1 MDGWIRI
8 IFFVLVMALWISVLS
23 AALMEEK
30 SFSGRIDLSM
40 IQIGLIL
47 GAGIALLA
55 SLQAFIPTDIKL
67 LGEDTEVAETHSLA
81 SLKTGSHLDG
91 KTALS
96 FGYLTERDEY
106 VVMVRQDDGGYRRES
121 YSADD
126 TVVYEDA
133 DADGASVEIVN
144 RYMVVRDIHWLPI
157 VGEWSRDRRE
167 FSGQKA
173 RIHVPKGSIVQ
184 GEYDF

>member
-1 MDGWIRI
+1 MDGLIRAI
-8 IFFVLVMALWISVLS
+8 VFALVLALLISTLGAVVMANKQLQKHLALSVAMIVAVGMAVLTLLQVVVPTS
-23 AALMEEK
+23 IK
-30 SFSGRIDLSM
+30 S
-40 IQIGLIL
+40 
-47 GAGIALLA
+47 
-55 SLQAFIPTDIKL
+55 
-67 LGEDTEVAETHSLA
+67 LGEDAEVVETHSLA

-96 FGYLTERDEY
+96 FGYLTERNEY

-133 DADGASVEIVN
+133 DAEEARVE
-144 RYMVVRDIHWLPI
+144 VVGQYEVYRDTHRLPI
-157 VGEWSRDRRE
+157 VGEWSRERRVYSE
-167 FSGQKA
+167 QKT
-173 RIHVPKGSIVQ
+173 RIHVPKGSIAQ

>member
-55 SLQAFIPTDIKL
+55 SLQVFIPTNL
-67 LGEDTEVAETHSLA
+67 EVTGESEEVVETHALA
-81 SLKTGSHLDG
+81 SLKTDSRLDG
-91 KTALS
+91 KVALS
-96 FGYLTERDEY
+96 FGYLTEKDEY
-106 VVMVRQDDGGYRRES
+106 ILMVGQDDGGYRRKH
-121 YSADD
+121 YSTNSA
-126 TVVYEDA
+126 VVYEDA
-133 DADGASVEIVN
+133 DADDARVEVVDCYQIV
-144 RYMVVRDIHWLPI
+144 RSTHRLPI
-157 VGEWSRDRRE
+157 IGEWTRDRQEYSKRE
-167 FSGQKA
+167 V
-173 RIHVPKGSIVQ
+173 RIHVPKGTIVQ

>member
-1 MDGWIRI
+1 MANKQLQKHLALSVAMIVAAGMA
-8 IFFVLVMALWISVLS
+8 VLTILQVVVPTSI
-23 AALMEEK
+23 K
-30 SFSGRIDLSM
+30 S
-40 IQIGLIL
+40 
-47 GAGIALLA
+47 
-55 SLQAFIPTDIKL
+55 P
-67 LGEDTEVAETHSLA
+67 GEDDEVVETHFLT

-133 DADGASVEIVN
+133 RIE
-144 RYMVVRDIHWLPI
+144 VVDQYEAYRDTHRLPI
-157 VGEWSRDRRE
+157 VGEWSRERRV
-167 FSGQKA
+167 FSGQKT
-173 RIHVPKGSIVQ
+173 RIHVPKESIAQ